1 MSQFIVY
8 LQLGF
13 EHISDLKGYDHI
25 LFIISLC
32 AIYTLSD
39 WKKVA
44 WMITAFTLGHSVT
57 LALAA
62 LKIMVFNPLW
72 IEFLIPLTIFLT
84 CLGNVRNERGLKNK
98 IELFRYVLVLFFGFI
113 HGMGFSNFFN
123 ALMGNGQSILLPL
136 FSFNLGLEAGQLM
149 IVLVFLGIQS
159 LVHRLFVVP
168 RKTWIAFISGGGAG
182 ISLILMVER
191 GQLLVEKL

>member
-1 MSQFIVY
+1 MSQFYVY

-13 EHISDLKGYDHI
+13 EHISDVKGYDHI

-32 AIYTLSD
+32 AIYMLTD

-44 WMITAFTLGHSVT
+44 WMVTAFTLGHSVT

-62 LKIMVFNPLW
+62 LKIVLFNPLW

-84 CLGNVRNERGLKNK
+84 CLGNVNRERNSENK

-123 ALMGNGQSILLPL
+123 ALMGDGQSILWPL
-136 FSFNLGLEAGQLM
+136 FAFNLGLEFGQLM
-149 IVLVFLGIQS
+149 IVLVFLGSQWIIAQIYKMD
-159 LVHRLFVVP
+159 
-168 RKTWIAFISGGGAG
+168 RKTWITFISGGGAG
-182 ISLILMVER
+182 ISLLTPNTSIMAAV
-191 GQLLVEKL
+191 